1 MVWWKVPKLRLK
13 KASWVAS
20 WEGAF
25 KYKEKMK
32 FFECFKREGEGRE
45 LNRPPTKVTYFGHGE
60 VNT

>member
-1 MVWWKVPKLRLK
+1 MVGKVRKLKLK

-32 FFECFKREGEGRE
+32 FFECFKREGE
-45 LNRPPTKVTYFGHGE
+45 KGE
-60 VNT
+60 N

>member
-1 MVWWKVPKLRLK
+1 MNGEWWKVPKLKLK

-45 LNRPPTKVTYFGHGE
+45 LDGHSPR
-60 VNT
+60 